1 MSAPNLTGVIV
12 GAATMYWAPFGEA
25 TPGQGE
31 PMPADSVVLGGS
43 WAGNWT
49 YIGGTLE
56 GVKLS
61 KNPKTVDIRIEEQS
75 TPANVVIDTQDISVM
90 TTLSEESVANM
101 KLAYGGGTITV
112 QAPTSSLVGK
122 STLALSDN
130 LDLLSVGFEG
140 INPEGLWVRVYI
152 PKVVSAAQVDTS
164 FRRAQQQ
171 RLWPATLR
179 AICPVSQIQVVE
191 MTANHS

>member
-1 MSAPNLTGVIV
+1 MAPNLTQVMV
-12 GAATMYWAPFGEA
+12 GEAQLYYAPFGEA

-31 PMPADSVVLGGS
+31 PMPADTVALGTS
-43 WAGNWT
+43 WGGNWVA
-49 YIGGTLE
+49 IGGTLE

-75 TPANVVIDTQDISVM
+75 PPADVVIDTQDISVM
-90 TTLSEESVANM
+90 TTLSEEAVTNM
-101 KLAYGGGTITV
+101 KLAYGGGVITT
-112 QAPTSSLVGK
+112 QAPTTSLIGK
-122 STLALSDN
+122 STLVLSDV

-140 INPEGLWVRVYI
+140 INPEGFWVRAYI

-164 FRRAQQQ
+164 FRRAAQQ
-171 RLWPATLR
+171 RLWPVTLR

-191 MTANHS
+191 MTAAHT